1 MSKSDTII
9 NKLRNYITEKKTNLC
24 FSADIDDP
32 YKVIEILNQIGNYIV
47 ICKIHF
53 DIYKFTQ
60 KYTSEHFIHDLTC
73 LSNDLKFMIM
83 EDRKFF
89 DISYIVEKQFSFYK
103 NWVDL
108 VTVHGVVNDGVIKK
122 IDAGVLLVANMSNN
136 NYDITDNCLELCNN
150 NDNIVGFIT
159 QKNIIYKNLLNF
171 TPGISFEDKTI
182 DDQKY
187 RNISNISNN
196 DMPDIII
203 IGRAIY
209 DSNNI
214 LETIQ
219 TIQTINLQNIIT

>member
-1 MSKSDTII
+1 MSKSDIII
-9 NKLRNYITEKKTNLC
+9 NKLRNYITKKKTNLC
-24 FSADIDDP
+24 FSADIDNP
-32 YKVIEILNQIGNYIV
+32 YKVIEIVKQIGNYIV

-60 KYTSEHFIHDLTC
+60 KYTSEHFIHDLTR

-108 VTVHGVVNDGVIKK
+108 VTVHGLVNDDVIKK
-122 IDAGVLLVANMSNN
+122 IDAGILLVVNMSNN
-136 NYDITDNCLELCNN
+136 NYDITNNCLELCNN

-159 QKNIIYKNLLNF
+159 QKNINYKNLLNF

-187 RNISNISNN
+187 RNINNISNN

-209 DSNNI
+209 DSDNI

-219 TIQTINLQNIIT
+219 NIG

>member
-1 MSKSDTII
+1 M
-9 NKLRNYITEKKTNLC
+9 
-24 FSADIDDP
+24 
-32 YKVIEILNQIGNYIV
+32 

-60 KYTSEHFIHDLTC
+60 KYTSEHFIHDLTR

-108 VTVHGVVNDGVIKK
+108 VTVHGLVNDDVIKK
-122 IDAGVLLVANMSNN
+122 IDAGILLVVNMSNN
-136 NYDITDNCLELCNN
+136 NYDITNNCLELCNN

-159 QKNIIYKNLLNF
+159 QKNINYKNLLNF

-187 RNISNISNN
+187 RNINNISNN

-209 DSNNI
+209 DSDNI

-219 TIQTINLQNIIT
+219 NIG

>member
-1 MSKSDTII
+1 MSKSDIII
-9 NKLRNYITEKKTNLC
+9 NKLKNYITKKKTNLC
-24 FSADIDDP
+24 FSADIDNP
-32 YKVIEILNQIGNYIV
+32 YKVIEIVKQIGNYIV

-60 KYTSEHFIHDLTC
+60 KYTSEHFIHDLTR

-108 VTVHGVVNDGVIKK
+108 VTVHGLVNDDVIKK
-122 IDAGVLLVANMSNN
+122 IDAGILLVVNMSNN
-136 NYDITDNCLELCNN
+136 NYDITNNCLELCNN

-159 QKNIIYKNLLNF
+159 QKNINYKNLLNF

-187 RNISNISNN
+187 RNINNISNN

-203 IGRAIY
+203 IGRSIY
-209 DSNNI
+209 DSDNI

-219 TIQTINLQNIIT
+219 NIVK

>member
-1 MSKSDTII
+1 MSKSDIII
-9 NKLRNYITEKKTNLC
+9 NKLKNYITKKKSNLC
-24 FSADIDDP
+24 FSADIDNP
-32 YKVIEILNQIGNYIV
+32 YKVIEIVKQIGNYIV

-60 KYTSEHFIHDLTC
+60 KYTSEHFIHDLTR

-108 VTVHGVVNDGVIKK
+108 VTVHGLVNDDVIKK
-122 IDAGVLLVANMSNN
+122 IDAGILLVVNMSNN
-136 NYDITDNCLELCNN
+136 NYDITNNCLELCNN

-159 QKNIIYKNLLNF
+159 QKNINYKNLLNF

-187 RNISNISNN
+187 RNINNISNN

-209 DSNNI
+209 DSDNI

-219 TIQTINLQNIIT
+219 NIG

>member
-1 MSKSDTII
+1 MSKSDIII
-9 NKLRNYITEKKTNLC
+9 NKLKNYITKKKSNLC
-24 FSADIDDP
+24 FSADIDNP
-32 YKVIEILNQIGNYIV
+32 YKVIEIVKQIGNYIV

-60 KYTSEHFIHDLTC
+60 KYTSEHFIHDLTR

-108 VTVHGVVNDGVIKK
+108 VTVHGLVNDDVIKK
-122 IDAGVLLVANMSNN
+122 IDAGILLVVNMSNN
-136 NYDITDNCLELCNN
+136 NYDITNNCLELCNN

-159 QKNIIYKNLLNF
+159 QKNINYKNLLNF

-187 RNISNISNN
+187 RNINNISNN

-209 DSNNI
+209 DSDNI

-219 TIQTINLQNIIT
+219 NIVK